1 MSTHKLLLPL
11 CRGYGAHLNAERPAE
26 WRSTVQRMFDAARR
40 ESSLLG
46 PDVQVLDLDTTW
58 LAAALGCRV
67 RLTAPFAWIVEAGL
81 PARTSVGRS
90 DRLRAALEDPVFR
103 TQREALVALLKRG
116 QRMAAAMPGP
126 WTLARQVAYPDVPVG
141 AEWEEMLDA
150 TVLLVSNVARSILD
164 TGTRDLL
171 FWERLD
177 GGDASAIPEFYGG
190 LYNVVAHYQARAWV
204 AIQGGEL
211 AQAGLFRHPAVSAVL
226 FPELA
231 PDALLAGRRVDDV
244 ALGVGIPPELFAGC
258 DDLERRLTAVT
269 QAFYDSPASVLCPL
283 VPHDAVPEN
292 VIRLVAGFRRVGD
305 ASRGAGPPPH
315 PM

>member
-1 MSTHKLLLPL
+1 MGAQKLLLPL
-11 CRGYGAHLNAERPAE
+11 CRGYGAHLNAEAPAE

-67 RLTAPFAWIVEAGL
+67 RLAAPFEWVVEAGL
-81 PARTSVGRS
+81 PARSALGEGERQ
-90 DRLRAALEDPVFR
+90 RAALEHPVFR

-116 QRMAAAMPGP
+116 SRMAAAMPGP
-126 WTLARQVAYPDVPVG
+126 WTLAQQLAHPDVPG
-141 AEWEEMLDA
+141 GPEWEELLDA

-177 GGDASAIPEFYGG
+177 GNRPTAIPDFYGS
-190 LYNVVAHYQARAWV
+190 LYNVVGHYQARAWV
-204 AIQGGEL
+204 AVQGGQL
-211 AQAGLFRHPAVSAVL
+211 ADAGLFRHPAVSAVL

-231 PDALLAGRRVDDV
+231 PDALLAARGVEDIS
-244 ALGVGIPPELFAGC
+244 LGVGVPADLFARS
-258 DDLERRLTAVT
+258 DDVERRLSEVT
-269 QAFYDSPASVLCPL
+269 QAFCGSSARVLCPL
-283 VPHDAVPEN
+283 VPHDAIPEN
-292 VIRLVAGFRRVGD
+292 VIRFVEGYRRSGH
-305 ASRGAGPPPH
+305 SSG
-315 PM
+315 